1 MLTSTLLLPDG
12 VINLTIPIVL
22 PVSTED
28 KQRLEG
34 CGALALS
41 YEGRKVAILKN
52 PEYFE
57 HRKEERCAR
66 IWGTTCAKHPHVKV
80 GLSLSL
86 LLSKTWPGLAMCH
99 GGLENQT
106 PLRFP
111 WCWVSCQL
119 SKPRSSLR
127 TITSQACR
135 RTEFSGLQAT
145 VNPALAALQEHQSD
159 NKW

>member
-1 MLTSTLLLPDG
+1 MSSAGALGLWRMLTSTLLLPDG

-41 YEGRKVAILKN
+41 YEGRKVAILKD

-80 GLSLSL
+80 GLSLYL
-86 LLSKTWPGLAMCH
+86 LLSKTRPRLALPR
-99 GGLENQT
+99 GSGEPNSSE
-106 PLRFP
+106 
-111 WCWVSCQL
+111 VSMVLGVL
-119 SKPRSSLR
+119 S
-127 TITSQACR
+127 A
-135 RTEFSGLQAT
+135 LQAPLLIE
-145 VNPALAALQEHQSD
+145 NHHFSSMQED
-159 NKW
+159 